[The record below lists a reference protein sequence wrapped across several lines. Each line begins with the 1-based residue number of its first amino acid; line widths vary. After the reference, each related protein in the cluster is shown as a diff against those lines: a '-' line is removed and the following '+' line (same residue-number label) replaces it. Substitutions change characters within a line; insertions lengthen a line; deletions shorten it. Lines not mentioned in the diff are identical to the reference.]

1 MSMDISQKIKAV
13 RQAEG
18 YSQSQL
24 SDLVDIS
31 ISTLKKIE
39 AGYQEPSVSTLSK
52 ITKHPKF
59 DKYALWIISDKTLP
73 EAGQIA
79 PALAHSGQEKETSS
93 LSEKKTG

>member
-1 MSMDISQKIKAV
+1 MDISQKIKAV

-59 DKYALWIISDKTLP
+59 DKYALWMISDKTLP

-79 PALAHSGQEKETSS
+79 PALAHCGQEKETSRH
-93 LSEKKTG
+93 SEKKIG